1 MSFYLFLLLRSAL
14 FLLCLLFL
22 TYFIFLA
29 VVLVVVSRRDV
40 GVEGVEGG
48 GVVLVAVG
56 EGVEGGGAG
65 RFERRLLRRSGEEV

>member
-1 MSFYLFLLLRSAL
+1 M
-14 FLLCLLFL
+14 
-22 TYFIFLA
+22 
-29 VVLVVVSRRDV
+29 
-40 GVEGVEGG
+40 EGVEGG